1 MIEKLIDQLIEQ
13 LLGDLCPADG
23 HDERLLSRSAL
34 QALAKRHGFGVY
46 RLRDALLSDE
56 RVSAR
61 GLDLVI
67 RRRGDNP

>member
-1 MIEKLIDQLIEQ
+1 MIAQ
-13 LLGDLCPADG
+13 LLGDLSPPEGHAD
-23 HDERLLSRSAL
+23 RLLSRSDL
-34 QALAKRHGFGVY
+34 QSLAKRHGFGVY

-67 RRRGDNP
+67 RRRGDSP